1 MTLSFGNR
9 RQLAVLAVLAGVLIL
24 ALVRSGR
31 NEPKSPVRAGR
42 AVDEPSIDGDP
53 RANRPVPRSGA
64 KKVGIDDIPLIT
76 RQDLD
81 AAPVTPGPATRNI
94 FDSRPSTPTPPP
106 TPTPA
111 PPPPPAP
118 GEFVFVGPLP
128 PPPPTATP
136 TPPEVPF
143 KFVGTFGPKDQ
154 PIAVLVSGD
163 KVVNA
168 RAGDIVFERFIVMKI
183 GYESV
188 DIGFVGPWTDV
199 RRLPI
204 SP

>member
-1 MTLSFGNR
+1 MTFSFGNR

-31 NEPKSPVRAGR
+31 NEAQGPVRAGR
-42 AVDEPSIDGDP
+42 PGDDSSIDGDARPSRPAP
-53 RANRPVPRSGA
+53 RVAA
-64 KKVGIDDIPLIT
+64 KKVGIDEIPLIT

-81 AAPVTPGPATRNI
+81 AAQVTPGPATRNI

-106 TPTPA
+106 PPTPA

-118 GEFVFVGPLP
+118 GEPVFVGPLP
-128 PPPPTATP
+128 PPPPTPTP

-143 KFVGTFGPKDQ
+143 KFVGTFGPRDQ

-163 KVVNA
+163 KIVNA
-168 RAGDIVFERFIVMKI
+168 RAGDIVFERFVVKKI

-188 DIGFVGPWTDV
+188 DIGFVGPWTEV